1 MRRLFGLGMLV
12 AVAAACG
19 GTQVGV
25 PYSARIQRAEA
36 LARRYPGAPGR
47 YGLWAGII
55 VQTHWQR
62 DSRRDRI
69 PLWSLVNFELSVAP
83 SSCASHRSS
92 ACRAWIRYFRAE
104 RQGLRG
110 PALQRVIWSA
120 HTAAIVDGLRTNR
133 RTLAGTRTTT
143 LERNFWASWIEV
155 VFVLA
160 ALNFPTDSAAAV
172 PASNLLMP
180 RCSPLGARACPLT
193 RASLGARYTFVS
205 ALAHR
210 PASIRRILE
219 LYRLAPAAVLAREL
233 KDPAIALALSQYVT
247 LVRR

>member
-1 MRRLFGLGMLV
+1 MRRLLGLGMLV
-12 AVAAACG
+12 AVTAACG
-19 GTQVGV
+19 GTQGRVS
-25 PYSARIQRAEA
+25 YSARIQKAEA

-55 VQTHWQR
+55 VQTRWQR

-83 SSCASHRSS
+83 SSCASLRSP

-120 HTAAIVDGLRTNR
+120 HTAAIVDGLRANR
-133 RTLAGTRTTT
+133 RALAGTRTTT

>member
-1 MRRLFGLGMLV
+1 MRRLLGLGMLV
-12 AVAAACG
+12 AVTAACG
-19 GTQVGV
+19 GTQGRVS
-25 PYSARIQRAEA
+25 YSARIQKAEA

-47 YGLWAGII
+47 YGVWAG
-55 VQTHWQR
+55 
-62 DSRRDRI
+62 SI

-83 SSCASHRSS
+83 SRCASLRSP

-133 RTLAGTRTTT
+133 RALAGIRTTT

-180 RCSPLGARACPLT
+180 RCSPLGARACPMT
-193 RASLGARYTFVS
+193 RANLGARFTFVS
-205 ALAHR
+205 VLAHR

-219 LYRLAPAAVLAREL
+219 LYRLGPAAVLAREL
-233 KDPAIALALSQYVT
+233 QDPAIAVALSQYVAPAP
-247 LVRR
+247 LD